1 MSRTAILTEG
11 DDICIDA
18 ETNNIHAITAGGR
31 CPRGYVN
38 MKKTEA
44 FIRLRR
50 LDVVVSLVFL
60 PPRVDSYI
68 VSL

>member
-11 DDICIDA
+11 DDIDA

-38 MKKTEA
+38 MKKNRGLYTTEKT
-44 FIRLRR
+44 
-50 LDVVVSLVFL
+50 
-60 PPRVDSYI
+60 
-68 VSL
+68 